1 MTSWMQHNRI
11 AVHLG
16 ILGIVIIFA
25 SSVLLIGYDST
36 AELPPELAVGEP
48 SPATFTADANTAE
61 FPDPDKTEDARQ
73 LAENNVPAP
82 FEIDA
87 ATSQTVINTINAF
100 YSDLAEGAFGDAP
113 PPETAT
119 VPDLIGS
126 NRSAAED
133 AIEDAGLVPVFGGG
147 VETTDEN
154 FVDLVAQQNPV
165 AGSEIEV
172 GQPVTI
178 FVFTLAGAS
187 TTTEPPTTT
196 TTTEPGTQ
204 DIPRIDVA
212 DQVAAL
218 STDYGFVGQEV
229 LLDFVLLHEKDVDR
243 VLDGDDSVFP
253 DMQSTSV
260 SWAGDELTAGIRD
273 AELTTVQNRYLN
285 PATRPPLA
293 IAGIPAEDVD
303 TTHTAMATLVARSL
317 QANEKID
324 EVQWELDKQAARD
337 AVPEQTTSFSIGD
350 RIANE
355 GEILTSVQVAA
366 IRDLGLYEPEV
377 TLIAPGWALA
387 LFGAISMLV
396 FAFLLYRIAPGN
408 IEKTRDVVLVAIIVG
423 LAALTA
429 RVPELVAESS
439 HFIGYVMPAVAIG
452 MMAAI
457 LFEQRT
463 ALLFSIPM
471 AAFTAIATTDITFTV
486 YAGIAAAV
494 PVAFVSA
501 VSTRSQLRMSVVG
514 TAAVVAPVAAALE
527 FLFFYGTENHSPLLA
542 GAWAFGGAIVGG
554 FLAQGLVSFLEN
566 AFGVTTTMLLLDLLD
581 RNHPALQE
589 LEQKAPGTFNHSM
602 LVGSLAGRAARS
614 IGADPL
620 LAQAAAW
627 YHDLGKTEHPQYFVE
642 NQLGYNP
649 HDDLAPEESAA
660 IIRRHVT
667 DGLVL
672 AKKFRIPDD
681 VANGIRM
688 HHGTSLMRY
697 FYHKALTQDPDVDPA
712 EFRHHGEKPRRRE
725 MAIVMISDATEAAA
739 RAYAQQ
745 EQPTEVGLRKLVDDI
760 VTEKLDDG
768 QFDEA
773 SLTFGELTTIKNEIV
788 AGLSSYYHARVEY
801 PDFPTSDTQR
811 TAPTEVS

>member
-1 MTSWMQHNRI
+1 MQQNRI

-16 ILGIVIIFA
+16 ILGIVILFTSA
-25 SSVLLIGYDST
+25 VLLVGYDSN
-36 AELPPELAVGEP
+36 AELPPQLAVGEP

-61 FPDPDKTEDARQ
+61 FPDPDKTERERT

-82 FEIDA
+82 YDIDA
-87 ATSQTVINTINAF
+87 VTSQTVINSINAF
-100 YSDLAEGAFGDAP
+100 YTDLAEGAFGDAP

-119 VPDLIGS
+119 VPDLRGTS
-126 NRSAAED
+126 RSAAE
-133 AIEDAGLVPVFGGG
+133 ATLEDLGLVPVYGGG

-154 FVDLVAQQNPV
+154 FVNLVAQQNPV
-165 AGSEIEV
+165 VGSEVEV

-187 TTTEPPTTT
+187 TTTRPPTTT
-196 TTTEPGTQ
+196 TTTEPGV
-204 DIPRIDVA
+204 DELPRLDVTE
-212 DQVAAL
+212 QVAAL
-218 STDYGFVGQEV
+218 ANDWEFIGQDI
-229 LLDFVLLHEKDVDR
+229 LLDFVLLHEQDIDR
-243 VLDGDDSVFP
+243 VLDGEDSVFP
-253 DMQSTSV
+253 DMQSTSIE
-260 SWAGDELTAGIRD
+260 WASNELTTGIRD
-273 AELTTVQNRYLN
+273 AELTTVQNRFLN

-293 IAGIPAEDVD
+293 IAGIPEDDVD
-303 TTHTAMATLVARSL
+303 ATHIAMANLVARTL
-317 QANEKID
+317 RVNEGVD
-324 EVQWELDKQAARD
+324 EAQWELDKQAARD

-350 RIANE
+350 RIVNE
-355 GEILTSVQVAA
+355 GEILTSVEVAA

-377 TLIAPGWALA
+377 TLVAPGWALA
-387 LFGAISMLV
+387 LFGAISILV

-408 IEKTRDVVLVAIIVG
+408 IEKTRDVVLVAIILG

-429 RVPELVAESS
+429 RVPELVTESN

-463 ALLFSIPM
+463 ALLYAIPM
-471 AAFTAIATTDITFTV
+471 AGFTAIATTDITFTV
-486 YAGIAAAV
+486 YAAIAAAV

-501 VSTRSQLRMSVVG
+501 VSTRSQLRLSVMG
-514 TAAVVAPVAAALE
+514 TAAVVAPVAAGLE
-527 FLFFYGTENHSPLLA
+527 FLFFYGTENNSPLLA
-542 GAWAFGGAIVGG
+542 ATWAFGGAILGG

-566 AFGVTTTMLLLDLLD
+566 AFGVTTTMSLLDLLD

-614 IGADPL
+614 VGADPL

-627 YHDLGKTEHPQYFVE
+627 YHDLGKTEHPRYFVE

-649 HDDLAPEESAA
+649 HDDLTPQESAV

-667 DGLVL
+667 DGLEL
-672 AKKFRIPDD
+672 AKKYRIPED

-697 FYHKALTQDPDVDPA
+697 FYHKALTLDPDVDPE
-712 EFRHHGEKPRRRE
+712 EFRHHGEKPKRRE

-745 EQPTEVGLRKLVDDI
+745 EQPTEAGLRKLVDDI
-760 VTEKLDDG
+760 VSEKLDDG

-788 AGLSSYYHARVEY
+788 AGLSAYYHARVEY
-801 PDFPTSDTQR
+801 PDFPKAGSTSPT
-811 TAPTEVS
+811 PTEVS